1 MASTQTD
8 SKADYLYQLRH
19 STAHVLAQAVKEL
32 FPETK
37 LTIGPPTEEGFYYDF
52 DSPHRFTPEDLGAIE
67 KKMRFNLKTNQK
79 FKGREISREA
89 AMTNSSIFTVSPSR
103 LAALVEDAPNS
114 KSRVTVAPAATVT
127 VAACTGRPV

>member
-89 AMTNSSIFTVSPSR
+89 ARKYFQDKNEKYK
-103 LAALVEDAPNS
+103 VEIIDDLPPDA
-114 KSRVTVAPAATVT
+114 
-127 VAACTGRPV
+127 